1 MRTAIIGAGAA
12 GCFCAI
18 TLKRRFPDSE
28 VCVYESGTRP
38 LAKVAITGGGRCNLT
53 NSFSG
58 VRSMESVYPRGAR
71 LMKRALKT
79 FSHNATMQW
88 FEDEGVRLVVQED
101 NCVFPASQDAM
112 EIVLTLT
119 RLMENLGVKL
129 IPNHR
134 VTDLQDIMSEYD
146 NVVVTTGGAPK
157 PSGLSFLD
165 SLELERVAPVPALFT
180 FNVNDKA
187 LHELMGT
194 VVEYATCKLCGT
206 KLQSSGPL
214 LITHWGLS
222 GPAILR
228 LSSYS
233 ARLLAERDYE
243 ADVCINW
250 LGEQKEQETVAELR
264 SYRDSNRQKQLSSVY
279 PTALNQ
285 RLWCYLLQ
293 RAGLSPTKKWM
304 EVGDKQINRLATVLT
319 SDTHHIAGRGTFKEE
334 FVTCGGIALS
344 NINPA
349 TLESRRYP
357 GLYFAGEV
365 LDVDAVTG
373 GFNLQAAWTMGYIV
387 ANSIGRENT
396 EKQA

>member
-28 VCVYESGTRP
+28 VCVYESGIRP

-53 NSFSG
+53 NSFNG

-129 IPNHR
+129 ILNHR
-134 VTDLQDIMSEYD
+134 VTDLQSIMSDYD

-206 KLQSSGPL
+206 KLQSSTL

-222 GPAILR
+222 GLPYCAFRPTVRDFLPR
-228 LSSYS
+228 ETMRRMS
-233 ARLLAERDYE
+233 ASTGLASR
-243 ADVCINW
+243 
-250 LGEQKEQETVAELR
+250 KSR
-264 SYRDSNRQKQLSSVY
+264 
-279 PTALNQ
+279 
-285 RLWCYLLQ
+285 RLWQNC
-293 RAGLSPTKKWM
+293 A
-304 EVGDKQINRLATVLT
+304 ATVT
-319 SDTHHIAGRGTFKEE
+319 
-334 FVTCGGIALS
+334 
-344 NINPA
+344 A
-349 TLESRRYP
+349 TAKNSC
-357 GLYFAGEV
+357 
-365 LDVDAVTG
+365 
-373 GFNLQAAWTMGYIV
+373 QAST
-387 ANSIGRENT
+387 
-396 EKQA
+396 QPP

>member
-12 GCFCAI
+12 GCFCAVN
-18 TLKRRFPDSE
+18 LKRRFPDSE

-53 NSFSG
+53 NSFDG

-71 LMKRALKT
+71 LMKRALKI

-112 EIVLTLT
+112 EIVMTLT
-119 RLMENLGVKL
+119 RLIENLGINLVL
-129 IPNHR
+129 NHR
-134 VTDLQDIMSEYD
+134 VTDLQSIMSDYD

-157 PSGLSFLD
+157 PSALSFLD
-165 SLELERVAPVPALFT
+165 SLELEKVAPVPALFT

-194 VVEYATCKLCGT
+194 VVEHTACKLCGT
-206 KLQSSGPL
+206 KLRSSGPL

-228 LSSYS
+228 LSSYG
-233 ARLLAERDYE
+233 ARLLAEKDYE

-250 LGEQKEQETVAELR
+250 LGEENAMEAMERLVDYQSA
-264 SYRDSNRQKQLSSVY
+264 NRHKQLSSVY
-279 PTALNQ
+279 PTVLNQ
-285 RLWCYLLQ
+285 RLWCYLLR
-293 RAGLSPTKKWM
+293 RAGLVPERRWT
-304 EVGDKQINRLATVLT
+304 EIGDRQLNRLATVLT
-319 SDTHHIAGRGTFKEE
+319 SDTHHITGRGTFKDE
-334 FVTCGGIALS
+334 FVTCGGIALG
-344 NINPA
+344 NINPN
-349 TLESRRYP
+349 TLESHRYP

-373 GFNLQAAWTMGYIV
+373 GFNLQAAWTTGYIV
-387 ANSIGRENT
+387 AQSIMAGSNC
-396 EKQA
+396 QA